1 MSLLFFV
8 IKASFWVYIKK
19 KNLHLGDLFFCSV
32 FLGENIHFLNEV
44 FIGIAKADFVSALYD
59 D

>member
-8 IKASFWVYIKK
+8 IKASFCADIKK
-19 KNLHLGDLFFCSV
+19 KNLRLGDLFICSV

-44 FIGIAKADFVSALYD
+44 FVGVA
-59 D
+59 